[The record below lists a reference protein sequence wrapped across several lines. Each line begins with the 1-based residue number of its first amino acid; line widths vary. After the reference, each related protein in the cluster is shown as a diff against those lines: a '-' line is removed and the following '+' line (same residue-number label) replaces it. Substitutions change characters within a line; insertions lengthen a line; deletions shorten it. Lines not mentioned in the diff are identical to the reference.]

1 MEIFTARNVLHLLQG
16 FNGRYFSRSTRWGE
30 VADEPARGDA
40 RPTKNFEMRPA
51 AFSACFLR
59 RMLFTVGMFIWILAL
74 VLLAACIAL
83 GHKLG
88 AINAAFTF
96 VGSVLAGLLAVP
108 LGGLFKHV
116 LAHIGIHNETMAWA
130 IAPVVTFFV
139 VLSLFKATG
148 FFVHRKVAVYYK
160 YQAGDLRR
168 ALWERLN
175 ARLGGCI
182 GTLNGT
188 AYIVLVSFV
197 IFNFSYWT
205 VQVTSLNGE
214 ARDGETRTTRI
225 INRLGQD
232 LESTGLDKAAHSLV
246 TMPDN
251 FYKVADLAGLI
262 CQNPQLSDRLGRYP
276 AFISL
281 VERDDLQS
289 LAADGDFTN
298 AWNSHAPIG
307 QLLNEP
313 AVKTILQNNELMD
326 VVWVT
331 VQTNLDDLVV
341 YLKTGKSPKFD
352 AETILGRWDFNVS
365 TSIAMLRQA
374 RPNIPASEM
383 RAIRGLWTQG
393 FADTTFIA
401 GGDGQA
407 FLKNLPNFQKQPP
420 APETWKGSWSG
431 NGTNYDLTLASN
443 GENKSMTAQTSGA
456 RMTLKD
462 DKNTLIFDRE
472 D

>member
-1 MEIFTARNVLHLLQG
+1 
-16 FNGRYFSRSTRWGE
+16 
-30 VADEPARGDA
+30 
-40 RPTKNFEMRPA
+40 
-51 AFSACFLR
+51 
-59 RMLFTVGMFIWILAL
+59 MLFTVAMLIWILAVL
-74 VLLAACIAL
+74 VLAACIAL

-96 VGSVLAGLLAVP
+96 VGIVLAGLLAAP

-116 LAHIGIHNETMAWA
+116 LAHVGIQNETMAWA
-130 IAPVVTFFV
+130 IAPIIPFFII
-139 VLSLFKATG
+139 LSLFKATG

-160 YQAGDLRR
+160 YKAGDLRL

-175 ARLGGCI
+175 ARLGACI

-188 AYIVLVSFV
+188 AYLVLVSFV

-205 VQVTSLNGE
+205 MRVMPS
-214 ARDGETRTTRI
+214 DDETRTTKF
-225 INRLGQD
+225 INHLGQD
-232 LESTGLDKAAHSLV
+232 LQSTGLDKAGSSLV
-246 TMPDN
+246 AMPDN
-251 FYKVADLAGLI
+251 FYKVANLAGLI
-262 CQNPQLSDRLGRYP
+262 CQNLYKNNASPNPEFVDRLANYP

-281 VERDDLQS
+281 IERDDLQQ
-289 LAADGDFTN
+289 LAQNSDFTN

-313 AVKTILQNNELMD
+313 AVKSILQNNELLN
-326 VVWVT
+326 VLWTT
-331 VQTNLDDLVV
+331 VETNLDDLMV
-341 YLKTGKSPKFD
+341 YLKTGKSPKYD
-352 AETILGRWDFNVS
+352 REPILGRWDFNVS

-383 RAIRGLWTQG
+383 RGIRALWTHG

-407 FLKNLPNFQKQPP
+407 FLKNLPNFKKQPP
-420 APETWKGSWSG
+420 EPETWKGSWSG
-431 NGTNYDLTLASN
+431 NGTNYDLSLASN
-443 GENKSMTAQTSGA
+443 GETKSLSAQSSDA
-456 RMTLKD
+456 RLTIKD
-462 DKNTLIFDRE
+462 DKNILIFDRE

>member
-1 MEIFTARNVLHLLQG
+1 
-16 FNGRYFSRSTRWGE
+16 
-30 VADEPARGDA
+30 
-40 RPTKNFEMRPA
+40 
-51 AFSACFLR
+51 
-59 RMLFTVGMFIWILAL
+59 MLFTVVMYIWILAL
-74 VLLAACIAL
+74 VILAACIAL

-96 VGSVLAGLLAVP
+96 VGIVLAGLLATP

-116 LAHIGIHNETMAWA
+116 LAHVGIHNETMAWA
-130 IAPVVTFFV
+130 IAPIIPFFII
-139 VLSLFKATG
+139 LGLCKATG

-160 YQAGDLRR
+160 YQTGDLRL

-175 ARLGGCI
+175 ARLGACI

-188 AYIVLVSFV
+188 AYLVLVSFV

-205 VQVTSLNGE
+205 VQITALDGE
-214 ARDGETRTTRI
+214 TRAGETRTTRL
-225 INRLGQD
+225 INQLGHD
-232 LESTGLDKAAHSLV
+232 LENTGMDKAGSSLAA
-246 TMPDN
+246 MPDN

-262 CQNPQLSDRLGRYP
+262 SQNPQLSDRLGRYP

-281 VERDDLQS
+281 VERDDLQQ
-289 LAADGDFTN
+289 LAQSGDFTN

-313 AVKTILQNNELMD
+313 ALKTILQNNELLD
-326 VVWVT
+326 VVWAT

-352 AETILGRWDFNVS
+352 AATILGRWDFNVV

-383 RAIRGLWTQG
+383 RAIRALWLQG
-393 FADTTFIA
+393 FADTTFVA

-420 APETWKGSWSG
+420 APESWKGSWSG
-431 NGTNYDLTLASN
+431 NGTNYDLSLASN
-443 GENKSMTAQTSGA
+443 GENKSLTAQTTGA
-456 RMTLKD
+456 RLTLKD

>member
-1 MEIFTARNVLHLLQG
+1 
-16 FNGRYFSRSTRWGE
+16 
-30 VADEPARGDA
+30 
-40 RPTKNFEMRPA
+40 
-51 AFSACFLR
+51 
-59 RMLFTVGMFIWILAL
+59 MLFTVAMFIWILAL

-96 VGSVLAGLLAVP
+96 VGIVLAGLLAGP
-108 LGGLFKHV
+108 LGGLFKHLLGHV
-116 LAHIGIHNETMAWA
+116 GIHNETMAWA
-130 IAPVVTFFV
+130 IAPILPFFII
-139 VLSLFKATG
+139 LFLFKAAG

-160 YQAGDLRR
+160 YQAGDLRL

-175 ARLGGCI
+175 ARVGACV

-188 AYIVLVSFV
+188 AYIVLISVV
-197 IFNFSYWT
+197 VFNLSYWT

-214 ARDGETRTTRI
+214 TRDGETRATKLV
-225 INRLGQD
+225 NHLGQD
-232 LESTGLDKAAHSLV
+232 LQSTGLNKAAYSLV
-246 TMPDN
+246 KMPDN
-251 FYKVADLAGLI
+251 FYKVADLCGMI

-281 VERDDLQS
+281 IERDDLQQ
-289 LAADGDFTN
+289 LLQNGDFTN

-307 QLLNEP
+307 EMLNEP
-313 AVKTILQNNELMD
+313 AVKSILQNNELMD

-331 VQTNLDDLVV
+331 VQTNLDDLMA
-341 YLKTGKSPKFD
+341 YLKTGKSPKYD
-352 AETILGRWDFNVS
+352 GEAILGRWDFNVG

-383 RAIRGLWTQG
+383 RGIRALWTQG

-407 FLKNLPNFQKQPP
+407 FLKNLPNFKKQPP
-420 APETWKGSWSG
+420 SPETWKGSWSG
-431 NGTNYDLTLASN
+431 NGTNYDLSLASN
-443 GENKSMTAQTSGA
+443 GETKTMTAETIGT

>member
-1 MEIFTARNVLHLLQG
+1 M
-16 FNGRYFSRSTRWGE
+16 
-30 VADEPARGDA
+30 P
-40 RPTKNFEMRPA
+40 
-51 AFSACFLR
+51 
-59 RMLFTVGMFIWILAL
+59 FTVAMFIWILAL
-74 VLLAACIAL
+74 VILAACIAL

-96 VGSVLAGLLAVP
+96 VGIVLAGLLAAP
-108 LGGLFKHV
+108 LGGLFKHL
-116 LAHIGIHNETMAWA
+116 LAHVGIHNETMAWA
-130 IAPVVTFFV
+130 IAPILPFFII
-139 VLSLFKATG
+139 LFLFKAAG
-148 FFVHRKVAVYYK
+148 FFVHRKVAVFYK
-160 YQAGDLRR
+160 YHAGDLRL

-175 ARLGGCI
+175 ARVGACV

-188 AYIVLVSFV
+188 AYIVLVSFA

-205 VQVTSLNGE
+205 VQVMPS
-214 ARDGETRTTRI
+214 DDETRTTKL
-225 INRLGQD
+225 INHLGQD
-232 LESTGLDKAAHSLV
+232 LQSTGLDKAAHSLV
-246 TMPDN
+246 KMPDN

-281 VERDDLQS
+281 IERDDVQQLVTS
-289 LAADGDFTN
+289 GDFTN
-298 AWNSHAPIG
+298 AWNSHAPVG
-307 QLLNEP
+307 QMLNDP
-313 AVKTILQNNELMD
+313 TVKSILQNNELIN
-326 VVWVT
+326 VVWDT
-331 VQTNLDDLVV
+331 VQTNLDDLTV
-341 YLKTGKSPKFD
+341 YLKTGKSPKYD
-352 AETILGRWDFNVS
+352 GENILGRWDFNIG

-383 RAIRGLWTQG
+383 RGIRALWTQG

-407 FLKNLPNFQKQPP
+407 FLKNLPNFKKQPP

-431 NGTNYDLTLASN
+431 NGTNYDLSLASN
-443 GENKSMTAQTSGA
+443 GETKTLTAETIGT

-462 DKNTLIFDRE
+462 DKNTMIFDRE